1 MNTALKFKFS
11 FSSCFPTIR
20 AEAQTEGATLYFTD
34 ESGIHSDY
42 YMGTT
47 WAPRDQTPVVE
58 VTGRRFSLN
67 MIPAVSPRSEF
78 QFMLHDSSVPAAVFL
93 KFLKLLM
100 VSTEKLV
107 FLIVE
112 GHPIHKAKFIR
123 AFIEA

>member
-1 MNTALKFKFS
+1 MN
-11 FSSCFPTIR
+11 R
-20 AEAQTEGATLYFTD
+20 
-34 ESGIHSDY
+34 ESHSDY
-42 YMGTT
+42 YMGTK

-67 MIPAVSPRSEF
+67 MIPAVSPRGEF
-78 QFMLHDSSVPAAVFL
+78 QFMLHDGSVNAAVFL

-123 AFIEA
+123 VFIEA